1 MKKIAI
7 ILIFLGAV
15 LSLKAQ
21 DRKGSSGTPQ
31 ITFAETTF
39 VFDTLTQNS
48 PCEHLYAFTNTGD
61 APLIISSAFSSCG
74 CVVPEWPK
82 EPVMPG
88 KSGTIKVVY
97 NTSKAGNFNKA
108 IVVKSNAADS
118 PKTVLRITGVV
129 KEGKAGKTKL

>member
-7 ILIFLGAV
+7 ILAFVVAV

-88 KSGTIKVVY
+88 KKGTIKVVY
-97 NTSKAGNFNKA
+97 NTSKAGSVNKA
-108 IVVKSNAADS
+108 IVVKSNAANN
-118 PKTVLRITGVV
+118 PKAVLRLKGTVV
-129 KEGKAGKTKL
+129 EKMVK